1 MNAIIAEKK
10 FIAERTGIPYSNL
23 SQSYLRAET
32 ALSNLSQYDFNLQKN
47 NVASPIV
54 TERLLELN
62 DEFVMTHLTIGLKLP
77 ATPLTDATHLAA
89 QVFTFPDQNAGF
101 AATEESIYNSSFS
114 LTINRKE
121 FLPEFPV
128 RFFRRV
134 PDQQSGLNATG
145 GATNKN
151 AYPNGL
157 YGFAAFEPVKIDG
170 RQTIQA
176 LLSLGA
182 GVTMTANTFLVLE
195 CRGYLVTNAKS

>member
-47 NVASPIV
+47 NVANPIV

-77 ATPLTDATHLAA
+77 AALTDAGHLAA

-182 GVTMTANTFLVLE
+182 GVTMTADTFLVLE

>member
-1 MNAIIAEKK
+1 
-10 FIAERTGIPYSNL
+10 
-23 SQSYLRAET
+23 
-32 ALSNLSQYDFNLQKN
+32 
-47 NVASPIV
+47 
-54 TERLLELN
+54 
-62 DEFVMTHLTIGLKLP
+62 
-77 ATPLTDATHLAA
+77 
-89 QVFTFPDQNAGF
+89 
-101 AATEESIYNSSFS
+101 
-114 LTINRKE
+114 
-121 FLPEFPV
+121 
-128 RFFRRV
+128 
-134 PDQQSGLNATG
+134 LNATG

>member
-32 ALSNLSQYDFNLQKN
+32 ALSNLSQYEFQLQRN
-47 NVASPIV
+47 NVANPIV

-77 ATPLTDATHLAA
+77 AALTDAGHLAA
-89 QVFTFPDQNAGF
+89 EVYTYPDVTAGF
-101 AATEESIYNSSFS
+101 AASEEGIYNSSFS

-128 RFFRRV
+128 RYFRRV
-134 PDQQSGLNATG
+134 PDTQEVSIA
-145 GATNKN
+145 GAKN
-151 AYPNGL
+151 GYYNGL

-170 RQTIQA
+170 RQTIQS

-182 GVTMTANTFLVLE
+182 GTTMTANSFLVLE

>member
-32 ALSNLSQYDFNLQKN
+32 ALSNLSQYEFQLQRN
-47 NVASPIV
+47 NVANPIV

-77 ATPLTDATHLAA
+77 AALTDAGHLAA
-89 QVFTFPDQNAGF
+89 EVYTYPDVTAGF
-101 AATEESIYNSSFS
+101 AASEEGIYNSSFS

-128 RFFRRV
+128 RYFRRV
-134 PDQQSGLNATG
+134 PDTQEVTIA
-145 GATNKN
+145 GAKN
-151 AYPNGL
+151 GYYNGL

-170 RQTIQA
+170 RQTIQS

-182 GVTMTANTFLVLE
+182 GVTMTTNSFLVLE